1 MLSYLQLPM
10 VLRWRGRFRPV
21 ASLRCG
27 KGSNWRQVVSRNF
40 GQQYENIFPFW
51 RIKKVNIFG
60 DLVATKL
67 SFLALPISL
76 NILPS
81 SFSLSYLPL
90 RQSGYLPSGRPRYSF
105 THLDQ
110 PPVLSLT
117 SPSHARQPTRV
128 GYGDVRKPK
137 QNFNGEDIPFV
148 SLNEEGRKRRDF
160 EETPEESYVGGF
172 ANSGSF
178 VDNVYQSNGKSRNED
193 PVDLGHVVDVHPG
206 DLPTFFA
213 RSARG
218 RNSTDEM
225 PTRN

>member
-1 MLSYLQLPM
+1 M

-27 KGSNWRQVVSRNF
+27 KGSNWRQVLSRGF

-51 RIKKVNIFG
+51 RIKEVNIVG

-67 SFLALPISL
+67 SFLALPIFL

-81 SFSLSYLPL
+81 SFSLCYLPL
-90 RQSGYLPSGRPRYSF
+90 RQSGYLPSGRPRYSY

-160 EETPEESYVGGF
+160 EETQEESYVGGF

-193 PVDLGHVVDVHPG
+193 PVDLGQVVDVPPG
-206 DLPTFFA
+206 DLPPFFA

-225 PTRN
+225 LIRN

>member
-1 MLSYLQLPM
+1 M

-27 KGSNWRQVVSRNF
+27 EGSNWRQVLSRGF

-51 RIKKVNIFG
+51 RIKEVNIVG

-67 SFLALPISL
+67 SFLALPIFL

-90 RQSGYLPSGRPRYSF
+90 RQSGYLPSGRPRYSY

-128 GYGDVRKPK
+128 GYDDVRKPK

-178 VDNVYQSNGKSRNED
+178 VDNVYQSNGKSRNKD
-193 PVDLGHVVDVHPG
+193 PVDLGQVVDVPPG
-206 DLPTFFA
+206 DLPPFFA

-225 PTRN
+225 LIRN